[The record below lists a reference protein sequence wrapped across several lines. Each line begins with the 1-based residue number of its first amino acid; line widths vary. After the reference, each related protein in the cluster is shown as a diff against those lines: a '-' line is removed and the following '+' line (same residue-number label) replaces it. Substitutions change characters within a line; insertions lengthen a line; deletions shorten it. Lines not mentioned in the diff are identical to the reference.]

1 MFTSGRL
8 IKIKLDED
16 RYRTNHQRNFLF
28 TKKRRENAQ
37 KNLTRITYRSFRWA
51 RHGDLKISIRLLE
64 IQRGGQRPKK
74 GLSKN
79 SNDFFFTEEVTMIT
93 NLENPRNDPRW

>member
-51 RHGDLKISIRLLE
+51 RHGDLKISIRDST
-64 IQRGGQRPKK
+64 RRTTRPKK